1 MVSKTKMRITEKI
14 VLKVSEIMGNKNTY
28 ECLSPLET
36 P

>member
-1 MVSKTKMRITEKI
+1 MVSKTKMRTEKI

-28 ECLSPLET
+28 EHLSPLET